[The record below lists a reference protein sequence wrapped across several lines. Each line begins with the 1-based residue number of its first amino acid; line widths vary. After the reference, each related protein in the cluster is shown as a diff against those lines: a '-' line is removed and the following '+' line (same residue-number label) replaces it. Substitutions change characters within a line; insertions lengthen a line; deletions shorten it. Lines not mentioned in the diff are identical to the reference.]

1 MSEAASV
8 VSSGIDYSKEF
19 EMLVEA
25 YEKSG
30 GTPEVLRSDK
40 YASLAIHG
48 NHVLGKN
55 EVRGLRVD
63 TEETPTGVRVKVR
76 VEPGVKIPNPVHL
89 CFGLVP
95 SEGLQE
101 IISDF
106 DIGEDAE
113 VSFIAHCSFPN
124 ALRIR
129 HVMDSTIRVRRGAK
143 MVYNETHF
151 HGDEGG
157 TEVLPTTRA
166 VLEEGATF
174 ENEFKLVKGAVGKLR
189 IDFEAELADRAVCEV
204 YAKVYGKKE
213 DDIVVNESLHLQGE
227 RAKGLAKSRIA
238 VTERARSEV
247 VGEIV
252 GEGPHSRGHVD
263 CVEIIRGHE
272 AVVSAVPRLL
282 VREDTAKLT
291 HEAAIGSVD
300 KKQVETLMARGLTED
315 EAVDV
320 IVSGML
326 R

>member
-1 MSEAASV
+1 MSEA
-8 VSSGIDYSKEF
+8 VSKLMQGIDYSKEF
-19 EMLVEA
+19 ELLVEA

-30 GTPEVLRSDK
+30 GTPEVLKSDK

-55 EVRGLRVD
+55 EVRGLRVETVE
-63 TEETPTGVRVKVR
+63 TEHGVRVRVR
-76 VEPGVKIPNPVHL
+76 VEPGVRIQNPVHL

-95 SEGLQE
+95 EEGLQE

-106 DIGEDAE
+106 EIGENAE
-113 VSFIAHCSFPN
+113 VGFIAHCSFPN
-124 ALRIR
+124 ALRIK
-129 HVMDSTIRVRRGAK
+129 HVMDSTIRLRRGAK
-143 MVYNETHF
+143 MIYSETHF

-157 TEVLPTTRA
+157 IEVFPKTRA
-166 VLEEGATF
+166 FLEEGAVF
-174 ENEFKLVKGAVGKLR
+174 ENEFKLVKGAVGRLA
-189 IDFEAELADRAVCEV
+189 IDFAATVGEKAVCEV
-204 YAKVYGKKE
+204 YAKVYGKGE
-213 DDIVVNESLHLQGE
+213 DNIVVSESLHLVGA

-238 VTERARSEV
+238 VTDRARSEV

-252 GEGPHSRGHVD
+252 GDASYSRGHVD
-263 CVEIIRGHE
+263 CVEVIRGRDAE
-272 AVVSAVPRLL
+272 VSAVPRLL
-282 VREDTAKLT
+282 VRDDTAKLT